1 MSLAQKRGEI
11 GIAHQFAL
19 TDEGATALNIYL
31 HNMVN
36 ATKKEGK
43 ATLPAN
49 SYLIKAI
56 KQGHIFPE
64 DVILLSLSA
73 NNTASHQNEASDA
86 VRILNGAM
94 PSSVRAT
101 DPSRSHVVLEG
112 DVSIHTPL
120 ALDEAMFVVGG
131 SAVALKIVELASSPE
146 ELQSAVSLLVESLRE
161 NWKASEEIERM
172 REWKSP
178 FSPFANHNG

>member
-1 MSLAQKRGEI
+1 
-11 GIAHQFAL
+11 
-19 TDEGATALNIYL
+19 LNIYL

-43 ATLPAN
+43 AALPAN

-73 NNTASHQNEASDA
+73 NNSAPQQKEPMDA
-86 VRILNGAM
+86 VQILNGAI
-94 PSSVRAT
+94 PSPIRAT
-101 DPSRSHVVLEG
+101 DSSRSHAVLEG
-112 DVSIHTPL
+112 DVSTHTPL
-120 ALDEAMFVVGG
+120 SLDEAMFVVGG
-131 SAVALKIVELASSPE
+131 PAVALKIVELASSPE
-146 ELQSAVSLLVESLRE
+146 ELHSAVSLLVESLRE

-172 REWKSP
+172 REYGYRHHSY
-178 FSPFANHNG
+178 ANHGG

>member
-1 MSLAQKRGEI
+1 
-11 GIAHQFAL
+11 
-19 TDEGATALNIYL
+19 
-31 HNMVN
+31 MVN

-43 ATLPAN
+43 AALPAN

-56 KQGHIFPE
+56 RQGHIFPE

-73 NNTASHQNEASDA
+73 NNSAPQPDGPTDA

-94 PSSVRAT
+94 PSPVRAA
-101 DPSRSHVVLEG
+101 DPSRSHAVLAG
-112 DVSIHTPL
+112 DVSTHTPL
-120 ALDEAMFVVGG
+120 SLDEAMFVVGG
-131 SAVALKIVELASSPE
+131 PAVALKIVELASSSE

-172 REWKSP
+172 REYGYRHHSY
-178 FSPFANHNG
+178 ANHGG